1 VTGAAEERASILE
14 RLHRDTAGGLLNYFS
29 RRVDSSDDAADLL
42 SETFLVAWRQSAKVP
57 TSDEEARMW
66 MYGVARN
73 VLANWSRGRR
83 RRTALADSLKER
95 LAHSLSASDAPS
107 HEVVDIRE
115 AVRALPSN
123 QRELVMLVYW
133 DGFSIVEAGTI
144 LGLSESTVRGRHQR
158 ARTRLSEALGP
169 SRHLGPLAGFSAKGT
184 T

>member
-1 VTGAAEERASILE
+1 MTDAAKERASLLE
-14 RLHRDTAGGLLNYFS
+14 RLHQDTAGGLLDYFS
-29 RRVDSSDDAADLL
+29 RRVDSRDDAADLL

-57 TSDEEARMW
+57 STEDEARMW
-66 MYGVARN
+66 MYGVARK

-83 RRTALADSLKER
+83 RRTALADSLKAH
-95 LAHSLSASDAPS
+95 LAHSRPAAEAPGP
-107 HEVVDIRE
+107 EAVDIRR

-158 ARTRLSEALGP
+158 ARARLSEALGP
-169 SRHLGPLAGFSAKGT
+169 STRLTSVVAITAKGT